1 MKRSRTRLTDEPVVK
16 TLVLLTLP
24 MVVGIVGMVAFNL
37 VDTFF
42 VGRLGTE
49 ELAAMSFTFP
59 VVLVISSLARGLG
72 VGTSAVLARAIGQ
85 GDQHKVRRLATDA
98 LLLSFLVVAIFAVI
112 GMLTI
117 DPLFRLLGAD
127 EEILPLIRRYMRIW
141 YPGVA
146 FVVVPMVGNSAIRA
160 TGDTKTPSIIMMTAI
175 VVNLTFD
182 PLLIYGIGPFPRL
195 ELEGAAIATVL
206 ARATTLVVSLRV
218 LFKRE
223 KMLSLDRPKM
233 REVVSSWKKLLF
245 VGLPAASTM
254 IIIPLATGIIT
265 RMVAA
270 YGPASVAGFG
280 VASRVEGF
288 ALTVVSALGTVL
300 IPFVGQNLGA
310 GKLPRVKSAL
320 SFSTGF
326 ALAWGALVFVV
337 FLFAA
342 RPVARIFNDNPQ
354 VIEAAARYLLYVSV
368 SYGAFGM
375 FQLIT
380 ASFNAM
386 NRPVQAAAVS
396 LVRVFV
402 LYVPLAILGRRMFAL
417 EGVFGAATAANI
429 LSAALAF
436 VWLKATLRGMSVAKG
451 VKE

>member
-1 MKRSRTRLTDEPVVK
+1 
-16 TLVLLTLP
+16 
-24 MVVGIVGMVAFNL
+24 
-37 VDTFF
+37 
-42 VGRLGTE
+42 
-49 ELAAMSFTFP
+49 
-59 VVLVISSLARGLG
+59 
-72 VGTSAVLARAIGQ
+72 
-85 GDQHKVRRLATDA
+85 
-98 LLLSFLVVAIFAVI
+98 
-112 GMLTI
+112 
-117 DPLFRLLGAD
+117 
-127 EEILPLIRRYMRIW
+127 MRIW

-160 TGDTKTPSIIMMTAI
+160 TGDTKTPSIIMVIAI
-175 VVNLTFD
+175 AVNLTFD

-218 LFKRE
+218 LHKRE
-223 KMLSLDRPKM
+223 KMLAIDRPTL
-233 REVVSSWKKLLF
+233 REVLNSWKKLLY

-265 RMVAA
+265 RMVSA

-280 VASRVEGF
+280 VASRIEGF

-326 ALAWGALVFVV
+326 AVAWGALVFIV

-342 RPVARIFNDNPQ
+342 RPVSRIFNDNPQ
-354 VIEAAARYLLYVSV
+354 VIDAASQYLLFVSV

-375 FQLIT
+375 FQLTT

-386 NRPVQAAAVS
+386 NRPIQAAAVS
-396 LVRVFV
+396 LIRVFV
-402 LYVPLAILGRRMFAL
+402 LYVPLAVLGRQLFEL
-417 EGVFGAATAANI
+417 KGVFGAATAANI
-429 LSAALAF
+429 LSAVLAF
-436 VWLKATLRGMSVAKG
+436 VWLKTTLRRMGVAKG
-451 VKE
+451 ERE